1 METLETNEIRDY
13 LKRAPKRMYF
23 DGRRMVNTMHV
34 RFKWLSEI
42 AIGTL
47 DERIN
52 RRAGNPPDGSR
63 GNSLWLPRAV
73 GTNAGSRSSSLVDRN
88 HGR

>member
-1 METLETNEIRDY
+1 MEALETNEIRDY

-34 RFKWLSEI
+34 RLKWLSEI
-42 AIGTL
+42 ALGTI

-52 RRAGNPPDGSR
+52 RRAGNPSR
-63 GNSLWLPRAV
+63 WEPWRFPVASAIRRHARRQAV
-73 GTNAGSRSSSLVDRN
+73 IKF
-88 HGR
+88 GR